1 MSKNTILA
9 YSNDLY
15 RYIDFLYNSEKIR
28 SINEIYYA
36 NIKNYITQINFTDKK
51 TKINKKFKGSSLN
64 RYISCI
70 RSYHQYLYQNKL
82 VLKDESHLIK
92 QSKSIVKI
100 PDTLLVEEID
110 SIINAIDMSK
120 KYALRDKAILTLL
133 YASGLRVSEL
143 INLKLQSIIL
153 DAGFLRIMGKSSK
166 ERLVPIGSFSILN
179 VKNYLNNLR
188 SGMSKKGKS
197 NGFLF
202 LNKNGSKLSRMAIW
216 NIINHNCIIAGV
228 NKKVSP
234 HVFRHS
240 FATHLIEG
248 GADLRA
254 VQEMLGHTDISTTQI
269 YANMDKTYLK
279 EIHKQYH
286 PRG

>member
-1 MSKNTILA
+1 LSKNTILA